1 MCPTGPKGAAS
12 VLVTEKDM
20 DLLEEKGWKIIAGW
34 LMSPQTQS
42 GMELYSKIGVKGSV
56 GPS

>member
-1 MCPTGPKGAAS
+1 MCPTGPKGAAQ

-20 DLLEEKGWKIIAGW
+20 DLLEEKGWKIVAGW

-42 GMELYSKIGVKGSV
+42 GMELYPKIGIHGSK